1 MLYPDAPIT
10 PKALKMTMSTLSH
23 FPTDFLYRSLTWIYN
38 VQSQMVIPSMILL
51 NTFFPILMIILMTI
65 LTGPTLSKTTQHFW
79 TLKDDN
85 MFPLTST
92 FADKFLNRN
101 MTHFPLDTPAFLKRF
116 LLFPKIIIGLAFVPL
131 STTMLQAVLN

>member
-1 MLYPDAPIT
+1 MLYLDAPIT

-51 NTFFPILMIILMTI
+51 NTFFPILMIILTTT
-65 LTGPTLSKTTQHFW
+65 LTGPTLSRTTLSRTTLSRTTLSRTTLSRTTQHFW

-85 MFPLTST
+85 MFPPTLTS
-92 FADKFLNRN
+92 A
-101 MTHFPLDTPAFLKRF
+101 
-116 LLFPKIIIGLAFVPL
+116 
-131 STTMLQAVLN
+131 